1 MWGRGWGGS
10 GWLSE
15 LKGSRFGYHRMSTR
29 NNDVVYN
36 HVQEL
41 ANVQRRMYK
50 FSLPDRYTACIL
62 SITPLLRALAD

>member
-1 MWGRGWGGS
+1 
-10 GWLSE
+10 
-15 LKGSRFGYHRMSTR
+15 MSTR

-41 ANVQRRMYK
+41 ANVQRRMHK

-62 SITPLLRALAD
+62 SITPLLRALTD